1 MARLKE
7 MNDLRPKTC
16 CDLTMATVEWP
27 RKAPTQLIATH
38 LLKKDSRL
46 IEISNS
52 IDQRLKAGS
61 DSVDYRLI
69 YLRKVPTHLI
79 ATQSADGS
87 KG

>member
-1 MARLKE
+1 MTHWSY
-7 MNDLRPKTC
+7 DS
-16 CDLTMATVEWP
+16 

-79 ATQSADGS
+79 VTQSADGS